1 MNKIPVQVWLNASSA
16 LDTEILK
23 YLKIS
28 DNESWREKRKNTVKT
43 LGRKGDERERGEKRE
58 GES

>member
-1 MNKIPVQVWLNASSA
+1 MDS
-16 LDTEILK
+16 EILK

-43 LGRKGDERERGEKRE
+43 LGRKGDESERGEKRE
-58 GES
+58 GESKEMKNRPFKQEKK

>member
-1 MNKIPVQVWLNASSA
+1 MNKIPVQVWFNASSA

-43 LGRKGDERERGEKRE
+43 LGRKGDESERGEKRE